1 MTDSSPPAS
10 ATPEPITRTLK
21 RFASLSREDKMQTLL
36 AYSRK
41 LEPLPERLRTIDRAA
56 FHVHEC
62 QTPVDIIPEMR
73 DGTLHFFA
81 DIDTRQSPTVAAFLA
96 IVFGAI
102 NDHPPETTLALPSD
116 FVSTVMS
123 NIGLG
128 AREVGLNAIVA
139 RLKRYAL
146 DAQHDRTKAKV
157 EGAKP

>member
-1 MTDSSPPAS
+1 MPDSTSPAS
-10 ATPEPITRTLK
+10 ATPEPITKTLK
-21 RFASLSREDKMQTLL
+21 RFANLSREDKMQTLL

-41 LEPLPERLRTIDRAA
+41 LEPLPERFRTIDRAA

-73 DGTLHFFA
+73 DGNLHFYA
-81 DIDTRQSPTVAAFLA
+81 AVDTRQSPTVAAFLA
-96 IVFGAI
+96 IVFAAV

-146 DAQHDRTKAKV
+146 EAQGDRTKSKV
-157 EGAKP
+157 EEAKP

>member
-1 MTDSSPPAS
+1 MPDATSSGAAPPD
-10 ATPEPITRTLK
+10 PITKTLR
-21 RFASLSREDKMQTLL
+21 RFAGLSREDKMQTLL

-41 LEPLPERLRTIDRAA
+41 LEPLPERFNTLDRAA

-73 DGTLHFFA
+73 DGKLHFYA

-96 IVFGAI
+96 IVFAAV

-116 FVSTVMS
+116 FVSTVMA

-128 AREVGLNAIVA
+128 SREVGLNAIVA
-139 RLKRYAL
+139 RLKKYA
-146 DAQHDRTKAKV
+146 AEARR
-157 EGAKP
+157 EGTR

>member
-1 MTDSSPPAS
+1 MPDSTSFTS
-10 ATPEPITRTLK
+10 ATPEPIAKTLK
-21 RFASLSREDKMQTLL
+21 RFAGLSREDKMQTLL

-41 LEPLPERLRTIDRAA
+41 LEPLPERFRAIDRTA

-73 DGTLHFFA
+73 NGSLHFYA
-81 DIDTRQSPTVAAFLA
+81 DVDTRQSPTVAAFLA
-96 IVFGAI
+96 IVFAAV
-102 NDHPPETTLALPSD
+102 NDHPPETTLALPPD

-139 RLKRYAL
+139 RLKRHAL
-146 DAQHDRTKAKV
+146 DARRDHPKSEVQ
-157 EGAKP
+157 EAKP

>member
-1 MTDSSPPAS
+1 MAESTPPGTAI
-10 ATPEPITRTLK
+10 PDPITKTLR

-41 LEPLPERLRTIDRAA
+41 LEPLPERFRDVDRAV

-73 DGTLHFFA
+73 DGNLHFYA

-96 IVFGAI
+96 IVFAAV
-102 NDHPPETTLALPSD
+102 NDHPPETTLALPTD

-128 AREVGLNAIVA
+128 SREVGLNAIVA
-139 RLKRYAL
+139 RLKRVA
-146 DAQHDRTKAKV
+146 AEVRV
-157 EGAKP
+157 SGGGS

>member
-1 MTDSSPPAS
+1 MPDSTSPAS
-10 ATPEPITRTLK
+10 ATPEPITKTLR

-41 LEPLPERLRTIDRAA
+41 LEPVPERFSTVDRTA

-73 DGTLHFFA
+73 DGKLHFYA
-81 DIDTRQSPTVAAFLA
+81 EIDTRQSPTVAAFLA
-96 IVFGAI
+96 IVFAAV
-102 NDHPPETTLALPSD
+102 NDQPPETTLALPSD

-139 RLKRYAL
+139 RLKRVAL
-146 DAQHDRTKAKV
+146 EARA
-157 EGAKP
+157 

>member
-1 MTDSSPPAS
+1 MPDATSPRT
-10 ATPEPITRTLK
+10 ATPEPITKALK

-41 LEPLPERLRTIDRAA
+41 LEPIPERFRSVDRAP

-73 DGTLHFFA
+73 DGKLHFYA

-96 IVFGAI
+96 IVFGAV
-102 NDHPPETTLALPSD
+102 NDQPPETTLALPSD

-139 RLKRYAL
+139 RLKRVASEL
-146 DAQHDRTKAKV
+146 RVTVREPRV
-157 EGAKP
+157 EEA

>member
-146 DAQHDRTKAKV
+146 DAQRDRTKAKV

>member
-1 MTDSSPPAS
+1 MPDATTPS
-10 ATPEPITRTLK
+10 AVTPEPITKTLK
-21 RFASLSREDKMQTLL
+21 RFASLSREDKMQALL

-41 LEPLPERLRTIDRAA
+41 LEPIPERFRSVDRAP

-73 DGTLHFFA
+73 EGKLHFYA

-96 IVFGAI
+96 IVFGAV
-102 NDHPPETTLALPSD
+102 NDQPPETTLALPSD

-139 RLKRYAL
+139 RLKRVA
-146 DAQHDRTKAKV
+146 AEVRV
-157 EGAKP
+157 

>member
-1 MTDSSPPAS
+1 MPDSTSPSS
-10 ATPEPITRTLK
+10 ATPEPITKTLK
-21 RFASLSREDKMQTLL
+21 RFAGLSREDKMQTLL

-41 LEPLPERLRTIDRAA
+41 LEPLPERLQGVDRTA

-73 DGTLHFFA
+73 DGNLHFYA
-81 DIDTRQSPTVAAFLA
+81 DVDTRQSPTVAAFLA
-96 IVFGAI
+96 IVFAAV

-116 FVSTVMS
+116 FVSTVMA

-139 RLKRYAL
+139 RLKRHARDGL
-146 DAQHDRTKAKV
+146 GNRQESKV

>member
-1 MTDSSPPAS
+1 MADATAPTP
-10 ATPEPITRTLK
+10 ATPDLITKTLK
-21 RFASLSREDKMQTLL
+21 RFANLSREDKMQTLL

-41 LEPLPERLRTIDRAA
+41 LEPVPERFRNVDRAA

-73 DGTLHFFA
+73 DRRLHFYA

-96 IVFGAI
+96 IVFAAV
-102 NDHPPETTLALPSD
+102 NDQPPETTLALPSD

-128 AREVGLNAIVA
+128 SREVGLNAIVA
-139 RLKRYAL
+139 RLKRIAL
-146 DAQHDRTKAKV
+146 EART
-157 EGAKP
+157 

>member
-1 MTDSSPPAS
+1 MPDPTSAGS
-10 ATPEPITRTLK
+10 ATPEPITKTLK
-21 RFASLSREDKMQTLL
+21 RFAALSREDKMQTLL

-41 LEPLPERLRTIDRAA
+41 LEPLPDRLQGIDRTA

-73 DGTLHFFA
+73 DGKLHFYA
-81 DIDTRQSPTVAAFLA
+81 DVDTRQSPTVAAFLA
-96 IVFGAI
+96 IVFAAV

-146 DAQHDRTKAKV
+146 ESLGNGRAPTV

>member
-1 MTDSSPPAS
+1 MPDSTAPAS
-10 ATPEPITRTLK
+10 ETPEPITRILK

-41 LEPLPERLRTIDRAA
+41 LEPLPERYRTIDRAA

-62 QTPVDIIPEMR
+62 QTPVDIIPEVR
-73 DGTLHFFA
+73 DGKLHFYA
-81 DIDTRQSPTVAAFLA
+81 QVDARQSPTVAAFLA
-96 IVFGAI
+96 IVFASV
-102 NDHPPETTLALPSD
+102 NDHPPETTLALPPD

-139 RLKRYAL
+139 RLKRHAL
-146 DAQHDRTKAKV
+146 EARA
-157 EGAKP
+157 